1 MAKIVQRP
9 ILELETH
16 ELVSLSKTVN
26 LLKEIAKN
34 EEMRDWYEL
43 NVDHNLMT
51 TIENLD
57 TLLNSIT
64 ID

>member
-1 MAKIVQRP
+1 MAKIVQRS